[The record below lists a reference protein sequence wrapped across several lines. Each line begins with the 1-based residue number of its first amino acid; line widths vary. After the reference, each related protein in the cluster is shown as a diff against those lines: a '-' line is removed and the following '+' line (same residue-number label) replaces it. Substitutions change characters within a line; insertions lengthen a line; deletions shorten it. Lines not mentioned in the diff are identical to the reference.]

1 MATRTT
7 RSQTRAL
14 GTEPPPSPRD
24 NPLSVFGSNR
34 RVSKVIEQFQSFS
47 ARRTAPS
54 ASSVRFPTESPT
66 PGARIVIPDDDQS
79 DASSRLFGGAVVYNN
94 PGHPNI
100 PGGDPPG
107 PPPDD
112 DDSDFPGHNLTP
124 DDDSDDEPDVE
135 HVPSDAL
142 TQLVSAIQSLAR
154 SSCCRPPSDS
164 TPHNGFHPSLLL
176 RSCCSGPLRP
186 QKRQITLSLR

>member
-54 ASSVRFPTESPT
+54 VSSVHFPMESPT
-66 PGARIVIPDDDQS
+66 PGAHIDIPDDDQS
-79 DASSRLFGGAVVYNN
+79 NASSHLFSSTVVYND
-94 PGHPNI
+94 PGHPII

-112 DDSDFPGHNLTP
+112 DDSDFPGYNLTP
-124 DDDSDDEPDVE
+124 DDDSNNEPNVE

-142 TQLVSAIQSLAR
+142 TQLASAIQSLAHFSHR
-154 SSCCRPPSDS
+154 RPPFDS
-164 TPHNGFHPSLLL
+164 T
-176 RSCCSGPLRP
+176 SCT
-186 QKRQITLSLR
+186 KV